1 MSSSHAGPMTKPMHA
16 VWVWR
21 RWTRWRLTPSILVVA
36 ATVIALDVITAWR
49 DVSITSLGRVAVSPA
64 LPIGI
69 ILAFMVGLRRLGLDR
84 ANLWAWREFLS
95 ATGAVLVFGIWSYG
109 EHIGGFKEAI
119 GLVVGALDEELVYR
133 LAVLIVVGAGTAALL
148 RRNWRNP
155 EDWGLGPGVVAILAS
170 GIVFMLLPG
179 HVAQMSSATR
189 ALPFA
194 ALGIILAYVV
204 LRTGALIPAV
214 VTHALLNL
222 ITIAALT
229 GNVSDGRRAAFAAAL
244 LVTLILATIVAGVRL
259 GMLKR
264 ILVESGWRYHSYKE
278 HSKSESR
285 TSS

>member
-1 MSSSHAGPMTKPMHA
+1 MSSPPPDPMTKPLHA

-21 RWTRWRLTPSILVVA
+21 RWTRWRLTPLILVVA

-49 DVSITSLGRVAVSPA
+49 DVSVTSLGRVAMSPA
-64 LPIGI
+64 LPLGI
-69 ILAFMVGLRRLGLDR
+69 ILALMVGLRRLGLDR
-84 ANLWAWREFLS
+84 ANLGAWREFLS
-95 ATGAVLVFGIWSYG
+95 ATGAVLVFGIWSYS
-109 EHIGGFKEAI
+109 EHIGGFEEAI
-119 GLVVGALDEELVYR
+119 GLVLGALDEELVYR

-194 ALGIILAYVV
+194 AIGIILSYAV
-204 LRTGALIPAV
+204 LRTGALFPAV

-222 ITIAALT
+222 VTIAALT
-229 GNVSDGRRAAFAAAL
+229 GNVSDAWRAAFAAVL
-244 LVTLILATIVAGVRL
+244 LVTLILATVVAGVRL

-264 ILVESGWRYHSYKE
+264 IYVESGWRYHSHKE
-278 HSKSESR
+278 HS
-285 TSS
+285 TSKP

>member
-1 MSSSHAGPMTKPMHA
+1 MTKPMHA

-95 ATGAVLVFGIWSYG
+95 ATGAVLVYGIWSYS
-109 EHIGGFKEAI
+109 ENIGGFEEAI
-119 GLVVGALDEELVYR
+119 GLVLGALDEELVYR

-155 EDWGLGPGVVAILAS
+155 EDWGLGPGIVAILAS

-204 LRTGALIPAV
+204 LRTGGLLPAV

-264 ILVESGWRYHSYKE
+264 IHVESGWRYHSYKE

-285 TSS
+285 SSS

>member
-1 MSSSHAGPMTKPMHA
+1 MTKPMHA

-21 RWTRWRLTPSILVVA
+21 RWTRWRLTPSILVLA

-95 ATGAVLVFGIWSYG
+95 ATGAVLVYGIWSYS
-109 EHIGGFKEAI
+109 ENIGGFEEAI
-119 GLVVGALDEELVYR
+119 GLVLGALDEELVYR

-155 EDWGLGPGVVAILAS
+155 EDWGLGPGIVAILAS

-204 LRTGALIPAV
+204 LRTGGLLPAV

-264 ILVESGWRYHSYKE
+264 IHVESGWRYHSYKE

-285 TSS
+285 SSS